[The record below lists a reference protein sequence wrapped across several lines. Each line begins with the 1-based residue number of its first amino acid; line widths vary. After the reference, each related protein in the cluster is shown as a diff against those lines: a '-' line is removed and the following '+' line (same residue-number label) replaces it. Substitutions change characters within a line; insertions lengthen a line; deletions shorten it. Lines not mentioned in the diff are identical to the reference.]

1 MEKEIVASIRILP
14 NDKGTF
20 SNESEFKHFIED
32 TMIARG
38 GDYYFPNS
46 MMNCP
51 RNTLVLFQYD
61 GMIRAF
67 GLLIDLGKKT
77 VFDECG
83 EIYAGFYKF
92 DTETLTYLDTPLD
105 RNMLKSA
112 YPDFNNF
119 CQSKQVIPLDY
130 LDNILNLLRS
140 TNSALIGKKR

>member
-1 MEKEIVASIRILP
+1 
-14 NDKGTF
+14 
-20 SNESEFKHFIED
+20 
-32 TMIARG
+32 MIARG

-112 YPDFNNF
+112 YPDFNYF

-130 LDNILNLLRS
+130 LDNILSLLRS
-140 TNSALIGKKR
+140 TNSALIGKKQ

>member
-92 DTETLTYLDTPLD
+92 DTETLTYA
-105 RNMLKSA
+105 NQELKSLKTIA
-112 YPDFNNF
+112 AAMVANTWNKRP
-119 CQSKQVIPLDY
+119 
-130 LDNILNLLRS
+130 
-140 TNSALIGKKR
+140 ALERTKEAVWM